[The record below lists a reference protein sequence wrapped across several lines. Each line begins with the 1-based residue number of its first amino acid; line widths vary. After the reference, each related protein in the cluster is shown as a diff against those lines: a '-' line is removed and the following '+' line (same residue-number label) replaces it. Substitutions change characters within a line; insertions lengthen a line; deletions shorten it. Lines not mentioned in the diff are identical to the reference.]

1 MKDLHPEMG
10 SEIIDRIT
18 IKATEGLIQI
28 ISSRWGINEMLRVI
42 DGLYRSGEIDY
53 SGLQRIAATISERI
67 EHNNREGNFYFTEV
81 DRQIVNVSSV
91 LIPWFG
97 ISADDALH
105 FCTALL
111 YKCKVFVTAD
121 HKLTNKINNN
131 LKIAVFDLTNKE
143 ESEDLATLLELD

>member
-67 EHNNREGNFYFTEV
+67 EHNNIHLKFL
-81 DRQIVNVSSV
+81 S
-91 LIPWFG
+91 
-97 ISADDALH
+97 
-105 FCTALL
+105 
-111 YKCKVFVTAD
+111 K
-121 HKLTNKINNN
+121 KIT
-131 LKIAVFDLTNKE
+131 LKI
-143 ESEDLATLLELD
+143 